1 MKKLIIKI
9 LPAFIINY
17 YRDYKR
23 FKAYRGNKVFC
34 PICKKRF
41 RLFAP
46 FGVKTRVNAM
56 CHKCGSLERHR
67 LLYLY
72 FRNKVKFFKMQ
83 TRIKLLHFAPEKS
96 LYNIFS
102 SMKNIEYFPCDLKP
116 ELYQFNGKSKVAKAD
131 ITSIP
136 FDSSMFDVIICNHVL
151 EHIPNDKQAMLELYR
166 VMKKKWMGHISS
178 AY

>member
-1 MKKLIIKI
+1 
-9 LPAFIINY
+9 
-17 YRDYKR
+17 
-23 FKAYRGNKVFC
+23 
-34 PICKKRF
+34 
-41 RLFAP
+41 
-46 FGVKTRVNAM
+46 
-56 CHKCGSLERHR
+56 
-67 LLYLY
+67 
-72 FRNKVKFFKMQ
+72 MQ